1 MTIEESF
8 IDSISLSLQHL
19 TKTRS
24 GWKFQCPYCQHGVKD
39 HKGRDYGSGR
49 VKGNFYTKDN
59 RVIFHCFLCEE
70 QREFASFLRDH
81 FPKQFLQYVQRRE
94 ELGLT
99 GYQTNCPSLA
109 TVLKQQGVLPQ
120 HPPIFNSKEQPG
132 DIQQENPSK
141 TPTAPSGACASTVT
155 KLPPMRS
162 PQQQAGCQASLNRKM
177 KQREQR
183 RRQRQGW

>member
-19 TKTRS
+19 NKTRS

-49 VKGNFYTKDN
+49 VKGNFYTKNN
-59 RVIFHCFLCEE
+59 RVIFHCFLCNE

-109 TVLKQQGVLPQ
+109 TVLKQQGVLPKR
-120 HPPIFNSKEQPG
+120 PPVFPSKEQPQA
-132 DIQQENPSK
+132 IQQEHPSK
-141 TPTAPSGACASTVT
+141 APADQLVPTAPKVT

-162 PQQQAGCQASLNRKM
+162 PQQQAGCQASINRKM

>member
-8 IDSISLSLQHL
+8 IDSISLSLKHL
-19 TKTRS
+19 TETSS
-24 GWKFQCPYCQHGVKD
+24 GWKFQCPYCQHGVKNHNGKD
-39 HKGRDYGSGR
+39 FGPGR
-49 VKGNFYTKDN
+49 VKGNFYTYNN
-59 RVIFHCFLCEE
+59 RVIFHCFRCGV
-70 QREFASFLRDH
+70 QKEFASFLRDH

-109 TVLKQQGVLPQ
+109 TVLKQQGMLPQ
-120 HPPIFNSKEQPG
+120 RPPVFPSKEQPQE
-132 DIQQENPSK
+132 IQQEHPSK
-141 TPTAPSGACASTVT
+141 ASAAPSAPSAPKVT

-183 RRQRQGW
+183 RRERQGW